1 MRLIAL
7 LLLLIPC
14 SLFSQKVEHET
25 FAKIMRMEKIF
36 VDAQTVKVDTLN
48 RTEAKGQLNY
58 QLAASLAQFLISDNR
73 DTVLRLGLSCPNL
86 IYLPEGT
93 IIIYWDGD
101 LKSFQGTFIQD
112 RDHLLIQTV
121 KACSRVFTIQQPVLS
136 DSPNSEFDPN
146 ADKEHN

>member
-1 MRLIAL
+1 
-7 LLLLIPC
+7 
-14 SLFSQKVEHET
+14 
-25 FAKIMRMEKIF
+25 MEKIF